1 MKIKELLPLKVYPF
15 ILYIHYI
22 YTLHTIHLYF
32 NILLVCDVIQHDEL
46 LQSFLQGAIQY
57 PFCVKVTFSY
67 CNQF

>member
-15 ILYIHYI
+15 
-22 YTLHTIHLYF
+22 TF

-57 PFCVKVTFSY
+57 PFCVKLTFSS